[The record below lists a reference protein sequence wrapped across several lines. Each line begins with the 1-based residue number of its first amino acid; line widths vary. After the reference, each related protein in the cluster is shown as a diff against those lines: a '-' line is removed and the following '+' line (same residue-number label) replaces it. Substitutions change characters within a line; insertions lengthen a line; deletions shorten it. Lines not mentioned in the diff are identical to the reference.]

1 MYRLLSALRPTSQ
14 TGMSSTTNTR
24 TTLETF
30 DSFQSKSVVKSPD
43 SAVHGIHRGEVSFL
57 YWATI
62 QLLHIIYGRQ
72 GLKLKDSVHTS
83 FVFSGHTDKMSPLFP
98 ASNKKNVAARSE
110 GNGAYNYVLISLHVK
125 TWGRSVSF
133 IAIHRMIP
141 DHSPEWK
148 PPSYS
153 SNRVNSD
160 SIFPE
165 IVYFN
170 VNMLEHELTMAVF
183 VTIAAAKCCS

>member
-1 MYRLLSALRPTSQ
+1 MDAR
-14 TGMSSTTNTR
+14 
-24 TTLETF
+24 
-30 DSFQSKSVVKSPD
+30 
-43 SAVHGIHRGEVSFL
+43 
-57 YWATI
+57 
-62 QLLHIIYGRQ
+62 

-98 ASNKKNVAARSE
+98 ASNKKNVVVARSE
-110 GNGAYNYVLISLHVK
+110 GHRAYSYVLISLHVK
-125 TWGRSVSF
+125 IWGRSVSF
-133 IAIHRMIP
+133 IAIHWMIP

-170 VNMLEHELTMAVF
+170 VNMLEYELTMAGF
-183 VTIAAAKCCS
+183 VTIATAKCCS